1 MLVEAGHVGA
11 GHVGWGMWGRG
22 MWGWGM
28 WGWGLW
34 GQGLWRGVR
43 AEAGSDSGGGFELQ
57 WFMTQSLNMAGRYDS
72 G

>member
-1 MLVEAGHVGA
+1 MGHVGA
-11 GHVGWGMWGRG
+11 GHVGWGMWERG
-22 MWGWGM
+22 MWERGM
-28 WGWGLW
+28 W

-57 WFMTQSLNMAGRYDS
+57 WFMTQSLNMAGRYHS